1 MKCANCGAE
10 VPEGSLYCEKC
21 GKDVHIVPDF
31 TEFAE
36 KKAEETVKN
45 LVIDFDDEDADF
57 GRSPEGAND
66 TRPVRITE
74 EHVKIKTNTKWI
86 RFTLCAVFIMLLV
99 FVSLYHINKY
109 MGTEYILESAKKAA
123 SLGDRGR
130 AIALLEGIDP
140 KDSEDIDALLYLALL
155 YDDVGDE
162 IKYENLLIKLTGLP
176 FATSEQN
183 ASAYDSLLGIYLKSG
198 DYVSMADLLLTC
210 NNVEVRDKYVD
221 YCMMVPELE
230 LDPGYYGTDQLL
242 KISVPGKA
250 HIYYTLDGE
259 EPDENSYEYD
269 VPLLLKKGEYD
280 IKVRSINNYGVWSTV
295 TEGHY
300 VIESE
305 DVYQEIG
312 PGK

>member
-1 MKCANCGAE
+1 MKCENCGAE

-31 TEFAE
+31 SEFAE

-45 LVIDFDDEDADF
+45 LINDFDNDEADF

-66 TRPVRITE
+66 VRPVRISE
-74 EHVKIKTNTKWI
+74 EHVQIKTNTKWI
-86 RFTLCAVFIMLLV
+86 RFTLCAIFIMLLV
-99 FVSLYHINKY
+99 GVSLYHINKY
-109 MGTEYILESAKKAA
+109 TGTEYLLDSAKNAA
-123 SLGDRGR
+123 ARGDRTR
-130 AIALLEGIDP
+130 AIALLENIDP
-140 KDSEDIDALLYLALL
+140 EDSDDVDALLYLAVL

-162 IKYENLLIKLTGLP
+162 IKYENLLIKLVSLP
-176 FATSEQN
+176 VATSEQN
-183 ASAYDSLLGIYLKSG
+183 ASAYESLLGIYIESG

-210 NNVEVRDKYVD
+210 NNVEIREKYVD

-242 KISVPGKA
+242 KIAVPGKA
-250 HIYYTLDGE
+250 TVYYTLDDS
-259 EPDENSYEYD
+259 EPDENSDVYE
-269 VPLLLKKGEYD
+269 VPLLLTKGEYN
-280 IKVRSINNYGVWSTV
+280 IKVRAVNSYGVWSTV

-312 PGK
+312 PGR